1 MTATVR
7 RLETLRGRETWVA
20 LSPLDLKEATQ
31 ARTTTE
37 NTSKVENGNSGTEH
51 RRGLTYLNVSGGR
64 RKGKK
69 AGTNEK
75 GSASR
80 GAHVTLIALLAP
92 TLTGSLK

>member
-20 LSPLDLKEATQ
+20 LSPLDLQEATQ

-51 RRGLTYLNVSGGR
+51 RRGLTYLNGMGGR
-64 RKGKK
+64 WKDKK
-69 AGTNEK
+69 ARTNEK
-75 GSASR
+75 GSASP
-80 GAHVTLIALLAP
+80 GAHRIIHPDADGELYID
-92 TLTGSLK
+92 